1 MQICNPVKERAHTF
15 KSTVDD
21 DQVIGRVLDYLSKK
35 GIKKVALL
43 ADSSGFGQSA
53 VEHTKRLAAKRGFD
67 FIYESFNPSDTTLM
81 PQLSAIKKS
90 GVQAIIC
97 WTVTPTGVVFLKQA
111 KLLGLDKL
119 TLVHSYGFVDQRYM
133 KLAGNAVGALLLV
146 SVKFPVGQALPAAD
160 PITSRIG
167 RATGRARVCLYV

>member
-21 DQVIGRVLDYLSKK
+21 DQVIGRVLDYFSKK

-53 VEHTKRLAAKRGFD
+53 VEQTKRLAAKRGFD

-90 GVQAIIC
+90 GVQALIC
-97 WTVTPTGVVFLKQA
+97 WTVTPTGVVFLKQS
-111 KLLGLDKL
+111 KRLGVG
-119 TLVHSYGFVDQRYM
+119 TMPREERYG
-133 KLAGNAVGALLLV
+133 
-146 SVKFPVGQALPAAD
+146 
-160 PITSRIG
+160 
-167 RATGRARVCLYV
+167 